1 MTPESS
7 GSSTATALRSRR
19 DARSAVSTSAQTTVN
34 SAAAAPGSCARR
46 SSTSDT
52 VCHSE
57 VDGMVDDNARL
68 DNLQTERA
76 GSAHFSA
83 ATCNR
88 SACFPRSKYVAS
100 GKTMSQRQDMDVNLP
115 PLLALCDGSM
125 LKGRSTVARNV
136 RLLIMFLNFGTE
148 CE

>member
-88 SACFPRSKYVAS
+88 SACFPRSKCVRGIWENHAAAPGHGCQPAPAARPVRWEHDKGTLDS
-100 GKTMSQRQDMDVNLP
+100 GSYGE
-115 PLLALCDGSM
+115 ALD
-125 LKGRSTVARNV
+125 NV
-136 RLLIMFLNFGTE
+136 LEFWNGM
-148 CE
+148 